1 MKLKLMLLIGI
12 IGMSTIGCERIPEA
26 VGNDTGIT
34 VVADS
39 AIYAAIRPALEAALQ
54 KEIYTPQPEYLL
66 EMSYL
71 RPEELNKV
79 VVRPNI
85 IMAGLLNAED
95 RTSKQVRGML
105 PAGTINQV
113 EQQESF
119 VFRKENPWAKK
130 QLLLVLVST
139 DTSVLKEQIM
149 ENSDY
154 LFDVLR
160 NHVIHLTKEEMYSQF
175 EQKRIGNEF
184 LAKYQWRLR
193 VQHDYSVWQEDEKD
207 HFVML
212 RRTSPERWLFVYWEN
227 FAEPDSIHA
236 DWVVSKRNEIGR
248 RYYESDKIAD
258 KYLSIGETE
267 FAGRRAVVLRG
278 LWENDEK
285 VAGGPFKA
293 FAFYDE
299 DTKRAYI
306 VDISAFAPGQEKEG
320 FMRQLEI
327 MARTFQTAADVK
339 RGS

>member
-1 MKLKLMLLIGI
+1 MKLKLLFLISLFGI
-12 IGMSTIGCERIPEA
+12 SAMGCERIPEA

-39 AIYAAIRPALEAALQ
+39 TIYAAIRPALEAALQ

-66 EMSYL
+66 KMSYL

-105 PAGTINQV
+105 PAGAMNQV

-119 VFRKENPWAKK
+119 VFRKENPWARK

-139 DTSVLKEQIM
+139 DTSVLKEQII

-154 LFDVLR
+154 LFEVLR
-160 NHVIHLTKEEMYSQF
+160 NHVIDLTKAEMYSQF
-175 EQKRIGNEF
+175 EQKSIGNDF
-184 LAKYQWRLR
+184 LEKYQWRLR
-193 VQHDYSVWQEDEKD
+193 VQHDYVVWQEDEKD

-212 RRTSPERWLFVYWEN
+212 RRTSPERWLFVYWEDSV
-227 FAEPDSIHA
+227 EPDNINA
-236 DWVVSKRNEIGR
+236 DWLISKRNEIGR
-248 RYYESDKIAD
+248 RYYENDKIAD

-267 FAGRRAVVLRG
+267 FAGRRAVELCG
-278 LWENDEK
+278 LWENEQK

-299 DTKRAYI
+299 DTQRAYL
-306 VDISAFAPGQEKEG
+306 VDISAFAPGQEKEE

-327 MARTFQTAADVK
+327 MARTFRTAADVK